1 MDTMEGCGKSGVG
14 AGEGG
19 GGFVTARESRRCIA
33 PVSFTTLLSSLSVSR
48 LVSNDEKNYAVLR
61 QILGAYVEYVAERI
75 LWPSSPGMLLNV
87 FYVIDACLGRSRDGG
102 LDFDLASSVL
112 CKDFLH
118 SASIERILRCCFE
131 LQAFRDLVAET
142 AELVWDRWRLPE
154 TQSFRATFRLGAGR
168 PDSDQS
174 PRLDSASDPTHLEE
188 TKKRLAQDLD
198 EYESCS
204 FKLHDLYEC
213 LTCAAA
219 DGSISVTSQVA
230 DFHHTLFKSF
240 ALDSVLRPALESDDI
255 LGEDGSG
262 QGMAGNSK
270 YAHCQE
276 LFEEIL
282 RAIDALKRGDV
293 ILSPW
298 HDHGDSRMGETQAAL
313 REIKEALAR
322 GDWQALGKQKR
333 ERDQSTL
340 AMREE
345 AKGLREMCKS
355 IRADAT
361 REMGNLKVE
370 ISQFDHHL
378 GQLFEIANDY
388 QSLCTEN
395 KRLYNEVLDLKGN
408 IRVYTRVRPAGAT
421 GSAARTV
428 VNVEHSSDF
437 KDKVTLNAG
446 SATDFAFEK
455 AFDQSASQD
464 VVYNEVAPF
473 IRPVLDGFNVCLFAY
488 GQTGSGKTHTMSGGE
503 GSERGVNVRAIEDLF
518 QIIHRSSHE
527 AEYSV
532 SIQML
537 EIYNEQLRDLLD
549 ENQEKKLEI
558 RSGEKSGVNVP
569 GLVVQKVSSVEEV
582 LDLMR
587 FGERNRAVGA
597 TAMNERSSR
606 SHSIFT
612 MRVASESKV
621 TGCTTQ
627 ACLHLIDLAGSERVS
642 RSEATGERL
651 KEAQHINKS
660 LSALGDVISAL
671 ASKQSHIP
679 YRNSK
684 LTFLLADSLKDNAKV
699 LMLSHI
705 APEEDNCSETVST
718 LHFATRVSNVT
729 LGKAKRNLMQ
739 SNPKK
744 KALRK

>member
-1 MDTMEGCGKSGVG
+1 MDASTPLRSEVAEEEPVG
-14 AGEGG
+14 
-19 GGFVTARESRRCIA
+19 
-33 PVSFTTLLSSLSVSR
+33 FTTPSLPAGMPLGQPSAIKNAKGRGLAAAVSVTRLMQQCTSVLHTRLGSSPSALSISPLSSCSTGSPERTMDALGPVIESVLSSLT
-48 LVSNDEKNYAVLR
+48 
-61 QILGAYVEYVAERI
+61 QEYERR
-75 LWPSSPGMLLNV
+75 LLNKESELKKTKHSLYQSQTRLQALEKDRTEETNRETERNV
-87 FYVIDACLGRSRDGG
+87 AIENERAQALDRD
-102 LDFDLASSVL
+102 L
-112 CKDFLH
+112 
-118 SASIERILRCCFE
+118 SALKQKQDEVKHRAIE
-131 LQAFRDLVAET
+131 LQGE
-142 AELVWDRWRLPE
+142 
-154 TQSFRATFRLGAGR
+154 
-168 PDSDQS
+168 
-174 PRLDSASDPTHLEE
+174 AS
-188 TKKRLAQDLD
+188 
-198 EYESCS
+198 
-204 FKLHDLYEC
+204 
-213 LTCAAA
+213 
-219 DGSISVTSQVA
+219 
-230 DFHHTLFKSF
+230 
-240 ALDSVLRPALESDDI
+240 
-255 LGEDGSG
+255 
-262 QGMAGNSK
+262 
-270 YAHCQE
+270 
-276 LFEEIL
+276 
-282 RAIDALKRGDV
+282 
-293 ILSPW
+293 
-298 HDHGDSRMGETQAAL
+298 
-313 REIKEALAR
+313 
-322 GDWQALGKQKR
+322 
-333 ERDQSTL
+333 
-340 AMREE
+340 
-345 AKGLREMCKS
+345 GLRNMCKS
-355 IRADAT
+355 IKVDAML
-361 REMGNLKVE
+361 EMSDFQIEL
-370 ISQFDHHL
+370 SQFEHHL
-378 GQLFEIANDY
+378 GHLFGVANDY
-388 QSLCTEN
+388 KSLCTEN

-428 VNVEHSSDF
+428 VNVQNGFGF

-446 SATDFAFEK
+446 SATKFAFEK

-549 ENQEKKLEI
+549 ENQGKKLEI

-705 APEEDNCSETVST
+705 ASEEDNCSETVST

-729 LGKAKRNLMQ
+729 LGKAKRNLVQ
-739 SNPKK
+739 STRKLEDDLGKK
-744 KALRK
+744 DAEIDRLRSRIKDLTRRQSSERAHKVQTQPIASAKRRQSLDENSAVVNRRLSLEKTRPASAMHARKGAQQPRAARRPLSATNFRTIPPSGGDKPRWS